1 MRKACAQPVYGLGT
15 VSDTAVGL
23 WTGTVA
29 HPQSPVYVSPTY
41 TSSIPIFVLA
51 LMHRFF
57 DHLVSVTDQLVHLFH
72 TTNKDQY
79 KYKLRNNS

>member
-1 MRKACAQPVYGLGT
+1 MRKACAQPVYCLRT

-23 WTGTVA
+23 WTGTA
-29 HPQSPVYVSPTY
+29 TRPHYPVYVSMTY

-57 DHLVSVTDQLVHLFH
+57 DHLVSVTSLLMHPFH
-72 TTNKDQY
+72 TANKDQY

>member
-1 MRKACAQPVYGLGT
+1 MRKACVQAVYCLRTVSGT
-15 VSDTAVGL
+15 VVGL
-23 WTGTVA
+23 WTVLTGRLQ
-29 HPQSPVYVSPTY
+29 HPVYVSPTY

-57 DHLVSVTDQLVHLFH
+57 DQFVSVSTELVHLFH

-79 KYKLRNNS
+79 KYKLKITL